1 MNREKA
7 KALLPIIEAFANG
20 ETIQLLYPNGKWYDI
35 GTEDKLDFSCFVD
48 EYRIKPKPRTFYG
61 IIYRNGSIT
70 LFSSETRRDEIWEIV
85 GDIFRSKNGEAKI
98 TLVEAL

>member
-7 KALLPIIEAFANG
+7 KALLPIIEAYANG

-61 IIYRNGSIT
+61 IDYGDNQIS
-70 LFSSETRRDEIWEIV
+70 LFKSQTSRDMVWEEYPRV
-85 GDIFRSKNGEAKI
+85 SDKKV
-98 TLVEAL
+98 TLVEVVE